1 MLPACP
7 KPARSNS
14 SSGENELC
22 CLVQPSRSLGKGK
35 GYNRGS
41 RAPGAGRALCG
52 SAASTYLPPVV
63 VVPLRLLGNDAS
75 SEPQVSVDVQG
86 PQSLLV
92 PESDTDRLQSLP
104 FTANEG
110 EDRGVSTHIQSP
122 VGTVSVGCGTVWPR
136 RRDTPPPSLP
146 RKET

>member
-1 MLPACP
+1 M
-7 KPARSNS
+7 
-14 SSGENELC
+14 
-22 CLVQPSRSLGKGK
+22 
-35 GYNRGS
+35 
-41 RAPGAGRALCG
+41 
-52 SAASTYLPPVV
+52 V

-75 SEPQVSVDVQG
+75 SEPQVSVNIQG

-110 EDRGVSTHIQSP
+110 KDRGVSTHIQSP
-122 VGTVSVGCGTVWPR
+122 SSLLGPLALSALGRGGGLAQEKRHT
-136 RRDTPPPSLP
+136 TPPPSVP